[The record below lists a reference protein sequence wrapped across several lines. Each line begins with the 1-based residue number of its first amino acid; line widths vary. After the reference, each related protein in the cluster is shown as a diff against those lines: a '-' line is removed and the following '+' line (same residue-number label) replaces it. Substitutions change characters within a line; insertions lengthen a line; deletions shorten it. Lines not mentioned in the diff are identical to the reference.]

1 MQPGVGTTPGSKQI
15 STTARALVFS
25 LALSTKPTTVAH
37 CSGSAG
43 PHIIFRSYLDLNSD
57 DDGASLF
64 AVSSVVFGLWS
75 WWAALS
81 LFPRRPLLLRKVPPK
96 LAAGAHPPVMLRCN
110 LLIPHVRHPR
120 VACREGAIC
129 SSFLSASIHG
139 GAAEPGAVATQF
151 PAAAPAVKGAG
162 YTPDRRGYTPAP
174 PGGL

>member
-1 MQPGVGTTPGSKQI
+1 MQLTPTRVMPRRRAAGGRNPRPTRTTDEGRVKMPYVLICSDTHKKKKQANQRPFGGFWRPVVWLI
-15 STTARALVFS
+15 RRQIA
-25 LALSTKPTTVAH
+25 
-37 CSGSAG
+37 
-43 PHIIFRSYLDLNSD
+43 
-57 DDGASLF
+57 DGA
-64 AVSSVVFGLWS
+64 
-75 WWAALS
+75 
-81 LFPRRPLLLRKVPPK
+81 LRKVPPK

-129 SSFLSASIHG
+129 SSFLSASIQG